1 MTTRSKITFIGI
13 GNMGSGI
20 AANLIRAGFD
30 VTLYNRTQKKLA
42 PLLTIGGRAADSI
55 AEACDGADIAV
66 TMLADDAAEEAI
78 SLGSDGLVAHLP
90 KDALHVSHSTI
101 GAAQARRLDEAHQA
115 AGQHFLSAP
124 VFGRPEAAAAAKL
137 NILTGG
143 KAELVER
150 ARPLFDAIGQKVFPM
165 GDKPELANIGKLAGN
180 MLIATVIESLGE
192 VLALAGKAG
201 IDRAAYLDML
211 TSTLFGAPVYKTYGG
226 MIVERK
232 FEPAGFAAPLGF
244 KDIKLALAAADE
256 LRVPLPI
263 ASLLRDRFL
272 TLLAHQGTDDLD
284 WSAIGGLAAK
294 DAGLD

>member
-13 GNMGSGI
+13 GSMGGGI

-42 PLLTIGGRAADSI
+42 PLLAIGGRAANSV

-66 TMLADDAAEEAI
+66 TMLADDAAEEAV

-101 GAAQARRLDEAHQA
+101 GAATARRFDEAHQK

-124 VFGRPEAAAAAKL
+124 VFGRPEAAAAGKL
-137 NILTGG
+137 FILTGG

-150 ARPLFDAIGQKVFPM
+150 AQPLFEAIGQRVFPM
-165 GDKPELANIGKLAGN
+165 GDKPEAANIGKLAGN

-211 TSTLFGAPVYKTYGG
+211 TSTLFSAPVYKTYGG

-232 FEPAGFAAPLGF
+232 FEPAGFAAPLGL

-272 TLLAHQGTDDLD
+272 TLLAQGRDDLD